1 MTDVGRQSKI
11 SDSGW
16 VHRSKALL
24 SSPPSLFQ
32 PACESSVP
40 LSHFGSGTRVSL
52 FGPASDPGRHWLRYL
67 CPTNSTDLSHHLIFT
82 WPQPSQGGSGH
93 AGGAF
98 GITTSLRV
106 SAKLAAVSSALL
118 AAVLVAYNN
127 LINLW
132 PPFQRL
138 YVRFNACVA
147 AAVTG
152 LALGPLKLEP
162 LAVGLKGNTL
172 LEAGAGAAAGVILT
186 CPLYLALASPCW
198 AKLIADRR
206 LDDVDV
212 RELLQRIFYR
222 VPWER
227 LCSKSWLSEACCWP
241 APRPRSRGGCRDFE
255 RGLRLVA
262 CRSYV

>member
-1 MTDVGRQSKI
+1 MSHQC
-11 SDSGW
+11 
-16 VHRSKALL
+16 HRSE
-24 SSPPSLFQ
+24 PPPELY
-32 PACESSVP
+32 
-40 LSHFGSGTRVSL
+40 
-52 FGPASDPGRHWLRYL
+52 LR
-67 CPTNSTDLSHHLIFT
+67 STEPRRIRPCWWS
-82 WPQPSQGGSGH
+82 
-93 AGGAF
+93 F

-106 SAKLAAVSSALL
+106 SAKLAAVSAALL

-138 YVRFNACVA
+138 YVRINACAA

-152 LALGPLKLEP
+152 LALGPLNLEP
-162 LAVGLKGNTL
+162 LAVGLTGNTL

-186 CPLYLALASPCW
+186 CPLCPALASPRW

-222 VPWER
+222 VPLGTALLEE
-227 LCSKSWLSEACCWP
+227 LAFEVCCLACSSTTESR
-241 APRPRSRGGCRDFE
+241 RPP
-255 RGLRLVA
+255 
-262 CRSYV
+262 